1 MHTTGTP
8 PRAMLLSLSSPPLSG
23 VLVPRSGGLH
33 TCTLSEGH
41 GPLGP
46 NPKDFVL
53 PTWYTVLFTGH
64 RDDLFETPRGTAHDV
79 NNRSTRGT

>member
-23 VLVPRSGGLH
+23 VLPRSGGLH
-33 TCTLSEGH
+33 VCTLCAGH
-41 GPLGP
+41 GPLGS

-53 PTWYTVLFTGH
+53 PTWYTVIFTGH
-64 RDDLFETPRGTAHDV
+64 RDVLFETPRGTAHDV